1 MLLRD
6 RRGYSMTF
14 WAVFIG
20 LVMIPALALAI
31 ELGRY
36 FYAISEVAKAAD
48 AAAVAASAEI
58 NQKVFQ
64 DTGSLIPTSK
74 TWGNA
79 QSFVTSNTTGL
90 SAKGVHAFVAN
101 IQVNG
106 GDNTV
111 RVSVSADLSILFPSV
126 VPRVV
131 VTQTGVAK
139 LRAFTHNQY
148 LNQNSVAAVGCP
160 LIWLGRLYFSHVQ
173 RHKVKVSLCN
183 TIPVCYKVAFID
195 IDFTT
200 VVAGNNRT
208 FCRPASSR
216 DREGHELT

>member
-1 MLLRD
+1 MLWRD

-58 NQKVFQ
+58 DQKVFQ

-74 TWGNA
+74 TLGNA
-79 QSFVTSNTTGL
+79 QFYVTSNTAGL
-90 SAKGVHAFVAN
+90 SAKGV
-101 IQVNG
+101 
-106 GDNTV
+106 D
-111 RVSVSADLSILFPSV
+111 VSADLSILFPSV
-126 VPRVV
+126 VPKVL

-139 LRAFTHNQY
+139 LRAFTH
-148 LNQNSVAAVGCP
+148 
-160 LIWLGRLYFSHVQ
+160 
-173 RHKVKVSLCN
+173 
-183 TIPVCYKVAFID
+183 
-195 IDFTT
+195 
-200 VVAGNNRT
+200 
-208 FCRPASSR
+208 
-216 DREGHELT
+216 

>member
-1 MLLRD
+1 
-6 RRGYSMTF
+6 MTF

-20 LVMIPALALAI
+20 FVMVPALALAI

-58 NQKVFQ
+58 NQRTFRDSGTLV
-64 DTGSLIPTSK
+64 PTDK

-79 QSFVTSNTTGL
+79 QAYVTLNTAGL
-90 SAKGVHAFVAN
+90 SARGVHAFVTG

-111 RVSVSADLSILFPSV
+111 SVDVSANLSVLFPSV

-131 VTQTGVAK
+131 VTQTGIAK
-139 LRAFTHNQY
+139 LRAFTY
-148 LNQNSVAAVGCP
+148 
-160 LIWLGRLYFSHVQ
+160 
-173 RHKVKVSLCN
+173 
-183 TIPVCYKVAFID
+183 
-195 IDFTT
+195 
-200 VVAGNNRT
+200 
-208 FCRPASSR
+208 
-216 DREGHELT
+216 